1 MYQSMI
7 SNAIIRM
14 KKIRNNHPEFTFQY
28 ISEQTGV
35 SMSTVQRIFQDDSE
49 NQNFRI
55 ESIKPIHK
63 LLLGTDVLE
72 DDLTYDD
79 FQLQLTNL
87 KDKYERKLESE
98 KAQHE
103 KSLEFLKNQIRLKD
117 DRITKLLDAYQELNT
132 QYMELVSSL
141 IKEK

>member
-14 KKIRNNHPEFTFQY
+14 KKVRNNHPEFTVQY

-35 SMSTVQRIFQDDSE
+35 STSTIQRIFQDDSE

-55 ESIKPIHK
+55 ESVKPIHK

-79 FQLQLTNL
+79 FQLQLSNL
-87 KDKYERKLESE
+87 KDKYERKLEQE
-98 KAQHE
+98 KAQYE
-103 KSLEFLKNQIRLKD
+103 KSLDFLKHQIELKD
-117 DRITKLLDAYQELNT
+117 KRIDLLLD
-132 QYMELVSSL
+132 L
-141 IKEK
+141 IKER

>member
-14 KKIRNNHPEFTFQY
+14 KKVRNNHPEFTFQY

-79 FQLQLTNL
+79 FQLQISNL
-87 KDKYERKLESE
+87 KDKYERKLEQE
-98 KAQHE
+98 KDRYE
-103 KSLEFLKNQIRLKD
+103 KSLDFLKHQIELKD
-117 DRITKLLDAYQELNT
+117 KRIDLLLD
-132 QYMELVSSL
+132 L
-141 IKEK
+141 IKER